1 MNAVINLQELED
13 FLKYLSNKTKSP
25 DKEEV
30 EQAIQRFLKEQ
41 VITIDADIIR
51 WNFCPTLSINAYSK
65 CLLYLVT
72 QRKAFK
78 NVINDK
84 KGKTS
89 RLLILLWLVYLLYPY
104 QSKF

>member
-1 MNAVINLQELED
+1 MIRRMCKIMNAVINLQELED

-51 WNFCPTLSINAYSK
+51 
-65 CLLYLVT
+65 
-72 QRKAFK
+72 
-78 NVINDK
+78 
-84 KGKTS
+84 
-89 RLLILLWLVYLLYPY
+89 
-104 QSKF
+104 

>member
-51 WNFCPTLSINAYSK
+51 
-65 CLLYLVT
+65 
-72 QRKAFK
+72 
-78 NVINDK
+78 
-84 KGKTS
+84 
-89 RLLILLWLVYLLYPY
+89 
-104 QSKF
+104 